1 MTETKNTGR
10 MRLVPVALGG
20 AAGTLLRLLLTQ
32 GADGPGWDVRMTVV
46 NVVGAFLLG
55 VVSQLRL
62 RPESRDLV
70 MTGGLGALTSFS
82 VLAIAFLDGTR
93 QSDAWGGL
101 VTSIVLGLAA
111 ALCGILLGRLLTA
124 DDADLEAES

>member
-1 MTETKNTGR
+1 MQ
-10 MRLVPVALGG
+10 LVPVAVGG

-32 GADGPGWDVRMTVV
+32 GAAGPGWDVRMTVV

-62 RPESRDLV
+62 RPGHRDLL

-82 VLAIAFLDGTR
+82 VLTIAFLDGTR
-93 QSDAWGGL
+93 QSAAWGGL
-101 VTSIVLGLAA
+101 VTSVVLGLGA
-111 ALCGILLGRLLTA
+111 ALLGILLGRLLTA
-124 DDADLEAES
+124 DDVELEAEE